1 MGLTGPSPPD
11 WSGLGEQVKEENP
24 MRRYMLIVA
33 GIIAA
38 ASLAGYLLTC
48 AIYPAPILPH
58 EVSVPQLRAANAD
71 SALAHL
77 ARLTLRGRITDTTRD
92 PLVPAG
98 AIVWQSPAAE
108 TILPQGAMVKLAMS
122 SGPPLVRVPEV
133 IQFDID
139 LARDV
144 LQAAGLKLGTI
155 DTIHGSDDFGTVLTI
170 TPAAGSTVR
179 LGQAI
184 DVSISRGPA
193 PVRVPDLTNSPLAV
207 ARDRLVAAGLRVG
220 ALTQRSEGKAG
231 TVLAQLPAAGEMLPR
246 GSAVNLTISGAIK

>member
-1 MGLTGPSPPD
+1 
-11 WSGLGEQVKEENP
+11 
-24 MRRYMLIVA
+24 MRRRMLVVA

-71 SALAHL
+71 SAIAQL

-108 TILPQGAMVKLAMS
+108 TILPEGAMVKLAMS
-122 SGPPLVRVPEV
+122 SGPPLVTVPEV
-133 IQFDID
+133 SQYDID

-155 DTIHGSDDFGTVLTI
+155 ETIHGSDNFGTVLTI

-179 LGQAI
+179 LGRSI
-184 DVSISRGPA
+184 DVSISSGPA
-193 PVRVPDLTNSPLAV
+193 PVRVPDVTSLSLGV
-207 ARDRLVAAGLRVG
+207 ARERIIAAGLRVG
-220 ALTQRSEGKAG
+220 TLRQGVEGKAG
-231 TVLAQLPAAGEMLPR
+231 TVLAQLPAAGEMMPR